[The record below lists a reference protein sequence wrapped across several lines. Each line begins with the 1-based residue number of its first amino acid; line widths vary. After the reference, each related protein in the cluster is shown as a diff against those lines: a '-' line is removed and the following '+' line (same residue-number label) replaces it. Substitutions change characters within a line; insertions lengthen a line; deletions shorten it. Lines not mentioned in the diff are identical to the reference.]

1 MKISYI
7 ILYIISA
14 VLLLIALL
22 GNSTTKPL
30 FNKISEKTLSLSGF
44 DKSYLE
50 SADNQID
57 ELIYK
62 SKQIELQ
69 IEKIKKF
76 FSSDK
81 VDENLYKKE
90 KNLILERTFYD
101 PLIMLFNYF
110 FRISFVFIAVIFFM
124 GGMVFHLGYRSMDLR
139 RRVKR
144 LESLLPAAND
154 TNFKY

>member
-1 MKISYI
+1 M
-7 ILYIISA
+7 
-14 VLLLIALL
+14 IALL
-22 GNSTTKPL
+22 GNSASKPL
-30 FNKISEKTLSLSGF
+30 FNKLSEKTLALSGF

-90 KNLILERTFYD
+90 KGMLLERTFYD
-101 PLIMLFNYF
+101 PLIMMFNYF
-110 FRISFVFIAVIFFM
+110 YRICFLFIAVIFFM
-124 GGMVFHLGYRSMDLR
+124 GAMVFHLGYRSLDLR
-139 RRVKR
+139 RRVRR
-144 LESLLPAAND
+144 LESLLPAVKE